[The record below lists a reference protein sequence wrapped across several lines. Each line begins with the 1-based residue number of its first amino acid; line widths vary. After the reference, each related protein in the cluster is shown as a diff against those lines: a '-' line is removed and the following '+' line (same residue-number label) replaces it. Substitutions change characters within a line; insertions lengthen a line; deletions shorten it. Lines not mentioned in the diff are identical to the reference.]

1 MTWSER
7 RQKEEGI
14 IHTHTHTHSE
24 RFVMITAGFLAGA
37 EKQNKM
43 NKVWTGYV
51 DLKITFWGIFFA
63 FY

>member
-1 MTWSER
+1 
-7 RQKEEGI
+7 
-14 IHTHTHTHSE
+14 
-24 RFVMITAGFLAGA
+24 MITAGFLAGA

-51 DLKITFWGIFFA
+51 DLKITFLGIFFA